1 MSEGMSEREGSQPER
16 ERARRGADQALA
28 VLVASLPQGVLLENR
43 RHRLLLSNRA
53 FLEVHGMSGDPD
65 LLPGRNVEEMIG
77 AAAAGFVDPDEFV
90 RVIRARRADR
100 VPVTGDEL
108 ITIEGTVIERDY
120 VPVDMGHLWIFRDV
134 TKRKQ
139 EEERLAE
146 EYHRLIGVTTA
157 KNRFVASVSHEL
169 RTPLTSIV
177 SFSGL
182 LSDPATGPLTAQ
194 QRDFLEI
201 VERNGSR
208 LIRLVGDLLMLSRL
222 ESGAVPLE
230 MDDVDPAEI
239 VRTAVRGQQLFA
251 ADRGIDLHTRTVPGE
266 PVVGDADRLGQ
277 VVDNLLSNAIK
288 FTPAGGRV
296 SVTAVPDTAGWTVE
310 VSDTGIGIP
319 AGEQDQLFS
328 EFYRASNSRTEQ
340 TPGTGLGLAISKLI
354 VDRHGGDLR
363 LMSEQNRGT
372 TAVLRLPAPGRRF

>member
-1 MSEGMSEREGSQPER
+1 MTAP
-16 ERARRGADQALA
+16 DPALA
-28 VLVASLPQGVLLENR
+28 VLVANLPQGVLYEDRDRRLVLTNR
-43 RHRLLLSNRA
+43 AFVDLFGLLLS
-53 FLEVHGMSGDPD
+53 P
-65 LLPGRNVEEMIG
+65 EEMVG
-77 AAAAGFVDPDEFV
+77 TDVDQFHGDAASAFVDPEEFV
-90 RVIRARRADR
+90 RMIRARIADQ
-100 VPVTGDEL
+100 VPVLADEL
-108 ITIEGTVIERDY
+108 ITVDGKVIERDF
-120 VPVDMGHLWIFRDV
+120 VPLGTGGEGTGNLWIFRDV
-134 TKRKQ
+134 TKRKR

-146 EYHRLIGVTTA
+146 EYQRLVGVTTA

-177 SFSGL
+177 SFAGL
-182 LSDPATGPLTAQ
+182 LAEPASGPLTDE
-194 QRDFLEI
+194 QREFLEI

-230 MDDVDPAEI
+230 MDDVDPAE
-239 VRTAVRGQQLFA
+239 VVLNAARGQQLFA

-266 PVVGDADRLGQ
+266 PVIGDADRLGQ

-288 FTPAGGRV
+288 FTPPGGHV
-296 SVTAVPDTAGWTVE
+296 SVTAVPGEDGWTVE

-319 AGEQDQLFS
+319 AAEQDQLFS
-328 EFYRASNSRTEQ
+328 EFYRASNSRSDR

-363 LMSEQNRGT
+363 LMSEQDRGT
-372 TAVLRLPAPGRRF
+372 TAVLRLPAPGRPRIGF